1 MKLQLTL
8 VMIRIILSKKHLS
21 FKDIG
26 YILHD
31 QTQLLFVYLQCTV
44 SSMMLE
50 SVLSSLM
57 SSLRVL
63 TSNLYLPLSDLF
75 SPTIVIDAIVSCI

>member
-1 MKLQLTL
+1 MKLQLKL

-31 QTQLLFVYLQCTV
+31 QTQLLFVCLQCTV
-44 SSMMLE
+44 SFMMLE